1 MGDEYMGLGP
11 IDFVLLEFPDQEPTG
26 EVAGA
31 LMDLVEA
38 GTIRLY
44 DVLAV
49 RKTAEGD
56 VSGFEVADLDGD
68 GEIDFAAFAGARSGL
83 LGDDDIAEAASAME
97 PGTIAVLIV
106 YENAWAAP
114 FVSAAMR
121 NGGQMIATTR
131 IPVEDIIATLD
142 ALESAE

>member
-1 MGDEYMGLGP
+1 MFKEAIHLFKYFAINNNSRINNDNCYICNTRRRGL
-11 IDFVLLEFPDQEPTG
+11 Q
-26 EVAGA
+26 
-31 LMDLVEA
+31 
-38 GTIRLY
+38 
-44 DVLAV
+44 
-49 RKTAEGD
+49 
-56 VSGFEVADLDGD
+56 SGFEVTDLDGD